1 MMQEKLKEFEI
12 PEIEIIRL
20 SGPDIITTSGNGDTE
35 GPQIEFPPF
44 PYNIE

>member
-20 SGPDIITTSGNGDTE
+20 SGPDIITTSGDTE
-35 GPQIEFPPF
+35 GPQIPFPPF